1 MKKLILLFIL
11 ISSFA
16 FADQPRFRYLVFRN
30 SNGHILLDMTRDLP
44 DAPPF
49 MKDRVKTDWSI
60 PTDVI
65 TRTDLTVVGP
75 LVTLSA
81 EETARNAQQ
90 AAGQMSQLVGGVVT
104 PLAFAD
110 WKAALE
116 TGRENIFTAPG
127 VP

>member
-1 MKKLILLFIL
+1 MKKLIFLFIL

-110 WKAALE
+110 WKGALE

-127 VP
+127 LP